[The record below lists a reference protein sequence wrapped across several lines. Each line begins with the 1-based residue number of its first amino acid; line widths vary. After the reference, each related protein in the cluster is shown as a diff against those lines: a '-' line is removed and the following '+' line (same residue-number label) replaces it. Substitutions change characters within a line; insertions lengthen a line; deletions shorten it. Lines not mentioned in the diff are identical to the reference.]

1 MTSWLTSWL
10 FPGREP
16 DPGPAG
22 RVWIGPC
29 DRPCLEAEAEAGP

>member
-10 FPGREP
+10 FPDREP
-16 DPGPAG
+16 EPGPG

-29 DRPCLEAEAEAGP
+29 DRLSPGAEAEAEA